1 MDTCDEIKYC
11 WECGNKLELKEC
23 FNCSINEGLFPYCK
37 NCEEFRFPFFN
48 VAVSMVIYNKDYS
61 KILLIKQY
69 KRDFNILVAGYVN
82 KKETLEEALIREIK
96 EEVNLE
102 VLNYKFNKSK
112 YYPKSN
118 SLICNFI
125 MQVKNE
131 DFSLTPEVDSAK
143 WFSIDEAKREVM
155 PNSLAQEF
163 LNLSIEKINSKFLFS

>member
-1 MDTCDEIKYC
+1 
-11 WECGNKLELKEC
+11 
-23 FNCSINEGLFPYCK
+23 
-37 NCEEFRFPFFN
+37 
-48 VAVSMVIYNKDYS
+48 MVIYNKDYS

-82 KKETLEEALIREIK
+82 KKETLEQALIREIK

-102 VLNYKFNKSK
+102 VLNYKYNKSK

-125 MQVKNE
+125 VQAKNE
-131 DFSLTPEVDSAK
+131 NFKLTPEVDSAR
-143 WFSIDEAKREVM
+143 WFSINEAKKEIL

-163 LNLSIEKINSKFLFS
+163 LNLSIEKLKL